1 MNLSTI
7 EKQEVGKFVEFVG
20 MTFIGTQH
28 GEEINQDIYLKN
40 KLQDVDAKAVRYLEP
55 DELVGAAE
63 KAKYSTAIGRLF
75 WALPTQPKHS
85 YEVSFLSHIRA
96 YPRVKHYRRLSAV
109 ITAIKQRPGPV
120 VLPSLRRQA
129 ALKLRAI
136 LDARAGEQAV
146 EPLKTRDHQCV
157 TIC

>member
-28 GEEINQDIYLKN
+28 GEEINQDIYPKN

-63 KAKYSTAIGRLF
+63 S
-75 WALPTQPKHS
+75 
-85 YEVSFLSHIRA
+85 
-96 YPRVKHYRRLSAV
+96 
-109 ITAIKQRPGPV
+109 
-120 VLPSLRRQA
+120 
-129 ALKLRAI
+129 
-136 LDARAGEQAV
+136 
-146 EPLKTRDHQCV
+146 C
-157 TIC
+157 TIFQK